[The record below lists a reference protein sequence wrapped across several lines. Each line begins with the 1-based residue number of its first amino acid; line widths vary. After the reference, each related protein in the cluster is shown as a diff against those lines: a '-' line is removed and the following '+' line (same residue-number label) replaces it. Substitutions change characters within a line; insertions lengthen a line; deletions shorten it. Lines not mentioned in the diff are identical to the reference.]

1 MFRLRC
7 FLGVTSGRVLAESHW
22 PQCQSRILM
31 FLVKRLGDGGMSPR
45 GRLYRPGTQTLAYSF
60 WRAPRPKEALRVV
73 RTPIGRRKRNSP
85 EVRSGG
91 IKFDRRMKALGG
103 LPRRPHHPAG
113 HALLGPFMFK
123 H

>member
-1 MFRLRC
+1 
-7 FLGVTSGRVLAESHW
+7 
-22 PQCQSRILM
+22 
-31 FLVKRLGDGGMSPR
+31 MSPR

-123 H
+123 HKPRVIGKIPLQRDQRAVRVHAEGGHVESRRFPL